1 MIIRR
6 GAIYL
11 AALDPTLGHE
21 IAKTRPVLVVSNDKN
36 NQFSGTVTVL
46 PISSRTLEKTYPFEV
61 GVPKCGGG
69 LPKASK
75 IKADQIRTLDKKRL
89 IKSIGT
95 LSDELMAAADRAVK
109 IHLGLDWSDAAHIDP
124 EPPSGW

>member
-1 MIIRR
+1 MIIKR

-11 AALDPTLGHE
+11 AALDPTIGHE

-46 PISSRTLEKTYPFEV
+46 PITSKALDKTYPFEV
-61 GVPKCGGG
+61 GVPKGGGG

-75 IKADQIRTLDKKRL
+75 IKADQIRTISKNRL
-89 IKSIGT
+89 IKAIGT
-95 LSDELMAAADRAVK
+95 LSDELMAEADRAVK
-109 IHLGLDWSDAAHIDP
+109 IHLGIV
-124 EPPSGW
+124 